1 MEPPYRNGK
10 ARAAEGRTPA
20 LARGDG
26 KLAALEFIHK
36 LVRWNANNLLI
47 FRDSF
52 RVSLSALQLDLQ
64 YAGAHRRLQCCVG
77 ALGLVGMSF
86 RSTRDGRTSSPPGL
100 GRCGV
105 GQLEDALRDRGG
117 GGGSVALAG
126 DLDGREGE
134 FDAVLIK
141 RLFDH
146 RIEADG
152 SVREPSCPRRGFRPP
167 QAAKSRA
174 VGNATSC
181 SPRWRE
187 AEPAPEA
194 ATAAVAGL
202 PFAMRSS
209 AAWPR

>member
-1 MEPPYRNGK
+1 M
-10 ARAAEGRTPA
+10 T
-20 LARGDG
+20 
-26 KLAALEFIHK
+26 
-36 LVRWNANNLLI
+36 NNLLI
-47 FRDSF
+47 FSDSL
-52 RVSLSALQLDLQ
+52 RVSPSALQLDLQ
-64 YAGAHRRLQCCVG
+64 YAGAHRRLQCCVV
-77 ALGLVGMSF
+77 ALGLIGMSF
-86 RSTRDGRTSSPPGL
+86 RSTRSNPERGTYIVPPGL

-105 GQLEDALRDRGG
+105 GQFEGALRDRGG

-146 RIEADG
+146 RIGADR

-167 QAAKSRA
+167 QVAKSRA
-174 VGNATSC
+174 VGHATSC

-209 AAWPR
+209 AAWPRGDPLGCNVIDLFRLVYRINQ